1 MSGKAVK
8 LRGESGEG
16 EEVKVEKRIKEEGEH
31 YDEKKRKKDIWRK
44 KPKMRGIKIE
54 EEKRRKGREKRKTG
68 HNRTGSDERTEGQKS
83 GRRERGGR

>member
-54 EEKRRKGREKRKTG
+54 EEKRKTG